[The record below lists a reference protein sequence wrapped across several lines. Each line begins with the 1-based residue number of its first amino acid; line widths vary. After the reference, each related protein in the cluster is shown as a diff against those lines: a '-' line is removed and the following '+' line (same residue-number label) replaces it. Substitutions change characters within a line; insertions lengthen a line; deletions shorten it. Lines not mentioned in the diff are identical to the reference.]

1 LSPKHGGIT
10 EKETPMS
17 TDAET
22 PTVRPANRPPTL
34 DELIAEQ
41 GVSPLT
47 RFEDLFGAGRDLW
60 TDEEFAA
67 FLEQVHATRTED
79 E

>member
-1 LSPKHGGIT
+1 
-10 EKETPMS
+10 M
-17 TDAET
+17 
-22 PTVRPANRPPTL
+22 

-41 GVSPLT
+41 GVRPLG

-67 FLEQVHATRTED
+67 FLEQVRDSRRE
-79 E
+79 EG